1 MSREDFLNII
11 NQNFQEP
18 TQRPITKP
26 NIIIENNDENND
38 SQSFILPN
46 GDTKLKNRKIAVSS
60 TVNNENNSSIVTKL
74 K

>member
-1 MSREDFLNII
+1 MNII

-26 NIIIENNDENND
+26 NIMIENNDENND
-38 SQSFILPN
+38 SQSFIIPN
-46 GDTKLKNRKIAVSS
+46 GETKLKNRKMPVAS
-60 TVNNENNSSIVTKL
+60 TVNNENNSSIVAKL